1 MFHIIHGVRE
11 KKGGRLSMKK
21 EVKSSGLATATL
33 TWLELWGDKKGSEGE
48 GQGEGV
54 TERI

>member
-1 MFHIIHGVRE
+1 
-11 KKGGRLSMKK
+11 MKK

-48 GQGEGV
+48 GQGQGEGEGV